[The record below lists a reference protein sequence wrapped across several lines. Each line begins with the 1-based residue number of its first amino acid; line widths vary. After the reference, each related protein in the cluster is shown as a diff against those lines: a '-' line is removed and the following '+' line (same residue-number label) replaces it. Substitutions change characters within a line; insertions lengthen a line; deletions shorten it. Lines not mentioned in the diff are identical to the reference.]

1 MKISQFEISVYWS
14 EYKEKMRMIIRQM
27 SIDIFLNQNLLE
39 LMDCSFLFIQMK
51 NNYAKKV

>member
-1 MKISQFEISVYWS
+1 MKISQFEISVYWN

>member
-1 MKISQFEISVYWS
+1 MKISQFEISVYWN
-14 EYKEKMRMIIRQM
+14 EYKEKMRMIIRKM

-51 NNYAKKV
+51 NNHAKKV

>member
-1 MKISQFEISVYWS
+1 MKISQFEISVYWN

-51 NNYAKKV
+51 NNHAKKV

>member
-1 MKISQFEISVYWS
+1 MKISQFEISVYWN

-39 LMDCSFLFIQMK
+39 LMDFSFLFIQMK
-51 NNYAKKV
+51 NNHAKKV

>member
-1 MKISQFEISVYWS
+1 MKISQFEISVYWN

-39 LMDCSFLFIQMK
+39 LMDCSILFIQMK
-51 NNYAKKV
+51 NNHAKKV